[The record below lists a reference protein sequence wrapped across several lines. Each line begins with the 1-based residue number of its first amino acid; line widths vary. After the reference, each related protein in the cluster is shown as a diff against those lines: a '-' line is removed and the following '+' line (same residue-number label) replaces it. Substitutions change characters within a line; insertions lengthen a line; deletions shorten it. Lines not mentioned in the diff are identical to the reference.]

1 VSPRPCSCPHQA
13 AFLLSSCRDLLHI
26 DDVFYRPH
34 IVIPE
39 ATVVPL
45 FGVTSRYTL
54 GNQGL
59 EFLYRI
65 DAKKSF
71 DFLKMSFRNHP
82 IEQFDAG
89 TAAAICRGA
98 GKPSEPSAAQLCYVM
113 KNQIG
118 LSNVAETEILYFKDF
133 YGNPDTI
140 MISVR
145 LDVTQFDRLYLSV
158 QTRNLIHPYSD
169 SSACTAEVK
178 CVKLEEL
185 LATKLKCLLQRR
197 HLADLYDYV
206 YAIFVNKELEVNKRE
221 IVGTFFRKTIF
232 ERSPRVVSGLLIGLP
247 LEAFKDVWTK
257 YLVCP
262 KPSFISF
269 ESALANFVQN
279 VKELFGE
286 VIPHFG
292 RSIFFPAE
300 LRNPIIDAG
309 SSMTLLAVTYDGV
322 RRMVEP
328 YSLSYKQ
335 RKDGHA
341 EEYFFCYDRTGGRSS
356 PPGIK
361 TFVSSKVQQIERLDE
376 KFEPRFPVELS
387 KSGERGDKTYFGA
400 SFSSGRSHVARSRHI
415 YSSGTVYIIQCSYCG
430 KRFRRTKPDTQLNK
444 HKDKYKNP
452 CYGRSG
458 FRVF

>member
-1 VSPRPCSCPHQA
+1 MITKDEIEAKAAEFDIHAANVERDYVFGWLLAGIYSVSSLKDALVLKGGNCFRKAYFSMTRFSGDLDFSCQTAIDQGILLTELNRVCDFVQDQA
-13 AFLLSSCRDLLHI
+13 GIIFEKERNRAEEKQIIDRD
-26 DDVFYRPH
+26 
-34 IVIPE
+34 
-39 ATVVPL
+39 
-45 FGVTSRYTL
+45 
-54 GNQGL
+54 
-59 EFLYRI
+59 
-65 DAKKSF
+65 KKVYQA
-71 DFLKMSFRNHP
+71 R
-82 IEQFDAG
+82 
-89 TAAAICRGA
+89 
-98 GKPSEPSAAQLCYVM
+98 
-113 KNQIG
+113 
-118 LSNVAETEILYFKDF
+118 LYFKDF

-185 LATKLKCLLQRR
+185 LATKLMCLLQRR

-262 KPSFISF
+262 KPSFISL

-286 VIPHFG
+286 VIPQFG